1 MGSGIWYSRLN
12 LDYDDMIRLE
22 TTIQRDRLVI
32 RIGGVL
38 AWDGM
43 ARHEYM
49 LPLQLHHLI
58 YIYSFLFRAY
68 EREIDT
74 LNYLPF

>member
-22 TTIQRDRLVI
+22 TTIQRDRPVI
-32 RIGGVL
+32 LIGGVL

-43 ARHEYM
+43 GTA
-49 LPLQLHHLI
+49 
-58 YIYSFLFRAY
+58 
-68 EREIDT
+68 
-74 LNYLPF
+74 